1 MNIKPKWEALGN
13 SVRGVS
19 HIASNKPNQDAIQ
32 IDNTSSMA
40 LVAVSDGHGSQKYF
54 RSERGSAIA
63 VKVAQSLLQQC
74 ASSLEKATVKDMN
87 YMTAVLGKKLCQC
100 WVDEVNKDI
109 EQHPFSHLEKE
120 TLEYYGI
127 ALEEGFVV
135 YGATLLASL
144 VTDEYALCFQLGDGD
159 ILTVSETGM
168 VERMFPPEESF
179 ITNETHSLSEPEAWR
194 HSRVSLLLLD
204 SEFPTLIMLST
215 DGYSNSFSS
224 DEGFEQVGSDMVSMI
239 KDKGVAYVKE
249 NLNEWLKEASANGS
263 RDDVTVGIMSSIK
276 KEAKQNTNFLSL

>member
-1 MNIKPKWEALGN
+1 MNIQPKWEALGN

-32 IDNTSSMA
+32 IDATSSIA

-63 VKVAQSLLQQC
+63 VKVAQSFLQQC
-74 ASSLEKATVKDMN
+74 VSSLEKATVKDMSF
-87 YMTAVLGKKLCQC
+87 MTTVLGKKLCQR
-100 WVDEVNKDI
+100 WVDEVNTDI
-109 EQHPFSHLEKE
+109 EQHPFSDLEKE

-135 YGATLLASL
+135 YGATLLAAL
-144 VTDEYALCFQLGDGD
+144 VTNEYALFFQLGDGD
-159 ILTVSETGM
+159 IVFVSETG
-168 VERMFPPEESF
+168 VVDRVFSAEDSL

-194 HSRVSLLLLD
+194 YGRVSLRLWE
-204 SEFPTLIMLST
+204 SEVPSLIMLST

-224 DEGFEQVGSDMVSMI
+224 DEGFEQVGSDMISLI

-249 NLNEWLKEASANGS
+249 NLKGWLKEASKIGS
-263 RDDVTVGIMSSIK
+263 GDDVTVGI
-276 KEAKQNTNFLSL
+276 LSRTK